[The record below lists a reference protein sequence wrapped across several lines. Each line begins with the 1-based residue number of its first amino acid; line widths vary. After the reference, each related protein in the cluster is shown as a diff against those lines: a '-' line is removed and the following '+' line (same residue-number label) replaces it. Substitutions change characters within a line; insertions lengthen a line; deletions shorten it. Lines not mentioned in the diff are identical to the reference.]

1 MNIID
6 PILFHSRHDPEAPA
20 LCAPGVDLVTYER
33 LSQSI
38 NNIARRAKSV
48 GLAPG
53 QTVAL
58 FVPQRPVVHA
68 LLILGLARLG
78 VVTASVGPRPLP
90 KSVRFDALLSEG
102 ANPHPGIRSIALDPS
117 WLTGDGKPPGLDH
130 VPAQDDLCRIVLTS
144 GTTGD
149 PKAVGLS
156 HGMILGRVQRYHA
169 LCGPQFAA
177 SARVFCDAT
186 LASSFGYMIF
196 VSTLLKGGAFF
207 VRGNNAENTLR
218 ALDFY
223 GVSAFVGAPGSLPEL
238 LAEYDKH
245 RCRHGFDVIICGGS
259 MLSSRL
265 AERVGSRMGPN
276 VIHLYGSAEASLV
289 ACGPALAMRDVAGA
303 VGHVTPGMDV
313 EIVDEADRPV
323 PPGQRGL
330 VRIRGDYMISGYV
343 DEAQSPSQIF
353 RNGWFYPGDIGS
365 LTADGILVISGRQ
378 TAVLNLGGEKIAP
391 EAIEEVVAAF
401 DAALLAAAALI
412 DTPDGFGQIWVA
424 LESRTPVDLKRLD
437 EHCRRALPDMFSP
450 KRFVIVDRLPR
461 NALGKIERPE
471 LRRMLEAEAMVPGT
485 GGAAPA

>member
-1 MNIID
+1 
-6 PILFHSRHDPEAPA
+6 
-20 LCAPGVDLVTYER
+20 
-33 LSQSI
+33 
-38 NNIARRAKSV
+38 
-48 GLAPG
+48 
-53 QTVAL
+53 
-58 FVPQRPVVHA
+58 
-68 LLILGLARLG
+68 
-78 VVTASVGPRPLP
+78 
-90 KSVRFDALLSEG
+90 
-102 ANPHPGIRSIALDPS
+102 
-117 WLTGDGKPPGLDH
+117 
-130 VPAQDDLCRIVLTS
+130 
-144 GTTGD
+144 
-149 PKAVGLS
+149 
-156 HGMILGRVQRYHA
+156 
-169 LCGPQFAA
+169 
-177 SARVFCDAT
+177 
-186 LASSFGYMIF
+186 
-196 VSTLLKGGAFF
+196 
-207 VRGNNAENTLR
+207 
-218 ALDFY
+218 
-223 GVSAFVGAPGSLPEL
+223 
-238 LAEYDKH
+238 
-245 RCRHGFDVIICGGS
+245 
-259 MLSSRL
+259 
-265 AERVGSRMGPN
+265 
-276 VIHLYGSAEASLV
+276 
-289 ACGPALAMRDVAGA
+289 MRDVAGA